1 MGEELDEGEL
11 LPRGREEGVQA
22 GGVEVHG
29 VLPLCG
35 GPGPRLVADAQRL
48 KGVRAPREGG
58 GDSTNN
64 EEDSRHRGGHGIGKE
79 LDLTGPA
86 RRGSGDPSRHIR
98 TSREE
103 GRSPVGVVVGQ
114 RRDWRGI
121 GGAREIEWISNQGG
135 KGRLRPWLWSPTVL
149 KW

>member
-1 MGEELDEGEL
+1 MSCTMSEGGCRKWRRRNNAIL
-11 LPRGREEGVQA
+11 IAADTHLA
-22 GGVEVHG
+22 ADT
-29 VLPLCG
+29 
-35 GPGPRLVADAQRL
+35 RLVVDAQRS
-48 KGVRAPREGG
+48 KRVHAPCKGG
-58 GDSTNN
+58 GDSTNE

-103 GRSPVGVVVGQ
+103 GRSPVGVGVGQ

-121 GGAREIEWISNQGG
+121 GGATGIEWISNQGG

>member
-1 MGEELDEGEL
+1 MGEELDDGEL

-29 VLPLCG
+29 VVPLRG
-35 GPGPRLVADAQRL
+35 GLDPRLVADAKRP
-48 KGVRAPREGG
+48 KGVPAPREGG
-58 GDSTNN
+58 GDNTNG

-79 LDLTGPA
+79 LDLTAPA
-86 RRGSGDPSRHIR
+86 RRGCGDPSRHIR

-114 RRDWRGI
+114 WREWEGN
-121 GGAREIEWISNQGG
+121 GGGRGIEWISSQGG
-135 KGRLRPWLWSPTVL
+135 EGRWRSWLWSPTVL